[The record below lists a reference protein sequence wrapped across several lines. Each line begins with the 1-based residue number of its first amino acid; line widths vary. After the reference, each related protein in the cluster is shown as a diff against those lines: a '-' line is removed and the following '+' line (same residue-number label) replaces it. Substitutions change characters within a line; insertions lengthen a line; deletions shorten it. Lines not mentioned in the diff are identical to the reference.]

1 MKREGF
7 TLVEMIVALGL
18 FAVISAATLRM
29 LHANQQMY
37 HDQVQ
42 RMRVNATLREAAAI
56 LPAEL
61 RELDPGDP
69 MGGDLMAMTPFAV
82 TYRAV
87 RNLYIVCRTPSSRQ
101 SSVTLYSDYVGDRPL
116 DHQVDSLLLFA
127 EGDPS
132 TAADDRWLHADL
144 TWVAGGEC
152 PGGTPGITAGLQGL
166 SPAALE
172 SVSAGAP
179 ARSGAVMELLRYR
192 DRNGT
197 WWAGMRRVRK
207 SGRRTQVQPL
217 LGPLAPGGLEF
228 SYFDAN
234 GSMTSDPT
242 RVASIGIVV
251 TVPAPRKQFD
261 PYSETALQRRRVV
274 LRVALR
280 NATQP

>member
-1 MKREGF
+1 MKRGGF
-7 TLVEMIVALGL
+7 TLVEMVVALGL

-29 LHANQQMY
+29 LLANQQMY
-37 HDQVQ
+37 NDQVQ
-42 RMRVNATLREAAAI
+42 RMQVNATLREAAAI

-61 RELDPGDP
+61 RELDPADP
-69 MGGDLMAMTPFAV
+69 MGGDLIAMTPFAV
-82 TYRAV
+82 TYRAL
-87 RNLYIVCRTPSSRQ
+87 RNLYVVCRTPSRGQ

-116 DHQVDSLLLFA
+116 DYQVDSLLLFA
-127 EGDPS
+127 EGDPN

-152 PGGTPGITAGLQGL
+152 PGGTPGITAGLRGL

-179 ARSGAVMELLRYR
+179 ARSGPVMELLRYR
-192 DRNGT
+192 DRNGI
-197 WWAGMRRVRK
+197 WWVGMRRLRK

-228 SYFDAN
+228 SYFDVN
-234 GSMTSDPT
+234 GLVTNTPT
-242 RVASIGIVV
+242 EVASIGLTV
-251 TVPAPRKQFD
+251 TAPAPRTQLD
-261 PYSETALQRRRVV
+261 PYSATALRRRRVV